1 MKKEGWSV
9 GRQPNMDNFQAMA
22 YAGLAMKNKGFTQEQ
37 ISKVLREMWVLF
49 DEMTEEEAEERW
61 KEEV

>member
-1 MKKEGWSV
+1 
-9 GRQPNMDNFQAMA
+9 MDNFQAMA

-61 KEEV
+61 KEEA